1 MSDNSRLDAQHRR
14 LLGLLGLA
22 IFFEG
27 YGRSVVSVLLRPIG
41 EDLAVPGPQL
51 SYALAAI
58 SAGALGVLL
67 LGHLTDRFGRRRLL
81 LGCVLVYS
89 LLGAATATATTLAA
103 LVAWQGAA
111 RMFQGGALA
120 GLAVFFLGMS
130 YDVAGFAFTAFWPMS
145 RHGWSAARTS
155 ALIIVAGGIGL
166 PGFWVGGRLTD
177 RMGRRR
183 SAALFL
189 VGLALAE
196 AAFF

>member
-103 LVAWQGAA
+103 LVAGD
-111 RMFQGGALA
+111 RK
-120 GLAVFFLGMS
+120 S
-130 YDVAGFAFTAFWPMS
+130 T
-145 RHGWSAARTS
+145 
-155 ALIIVAGGIGL
+155 
-166 PGFWVGGRLTD
+166 RLNSSH
-177 RMGRRR
+177 R
-183 SAALFL
+183 
-189 VGLALAE
+189 
-196 AAFF
+196 